1 MIKGQEGSL
10 PRLHQGEF
18 RKFQGTHHE
27 TEGEAKKR
35 RKVVAALAP
44 LARNRGEI
52 PGAGPYVPT
61 DTKNADLYGD
71 GDGDDGDRVPVAGA
85 ARAAGAPAPSTL
97 DTLSAYTADTRG
109 EGVLRL
115 PEPFDHGSYDVT
127 TTPGGG
133 LKWPPAR
140 EGAADINEVRWP
152 AWTGPPGHRPGT
164 STPSRGCLPHLATLC
179 PTPRTHTSPC
189 ASPSHTSPRASP
201 SPRAA
206 RKMTTTGASP
216 CSTAPCTTSHP
227 T

>member
-152 AWTGPPGHRPGT
+152 AWTGPATVQAPQPPPAVVSLTWRPFVRPPVCTPPLAPLPHTPPLGPLPRPG
-164 STPSRGCLPHLATLC
+164 PPG
-179 PTPRTHTSPC
+179 
-189 ASPSHTSPRASP
+189 
-201 SPRAA
+201 
-206 RKMTTTGASP
+206 K
-216 CSTAPCTTSHP
+216 
-227 T
+227 